1 MLDFNLQEL
10 KFKLLIFSTLLLTS
24 TFVVGQNDQ
33 DFTGYYMYFSET
45 DNPESLRILEVIL
58 ADEDLLLTV
67 INDLNS
73 YLDMPIAVPIIF
85 GDCGME
91 NAFFDRDKNQ
101 IVMCNEF
108 SLLMEK
114 IFVAQGLTGEDLEI
128 AVTDAT
134 FSIMLHEIGHSL
146 VHILDLPITGSEE
159 DAVDQFSVFGLL
171 NFEDLGEEAMLHFA
185 SFWGGLSQMD
195 ETDISNLPFWGVH
208 SLSAQ
213 RFYNIMCLAYA
224 SDPQNLG
231 FLVQNGFLPEERAGS
246 CGGELDRVLHAW
258 SSLLSPYSNE

>member
-1 MLDFNLQEL
+1 
-10 KFKLLIFSTLLLTS
+10 
-24 TFVVGQNDQ
+24 
-33 DFTGYYMYFSET
+33 
-45 DNPESLRILEVIL
+45 
-58 ADEDLLLTV
+58 
-67 INDLNS
+67 
-73 YLDMPIAVPIIF
+73 MPIAVPITF

-91 NAFFDRDKNQ
+91 NAFFDRENNQ

-114 IFVAQGLTGEDLEI
+114 IFAAKGITGEDLEI

-185 SFWGGLSQMD
+185 GFWGGLSQMN
-195 ETDISNLPFWGVH
+195 ETEIQNIPFWGVH
-208 SLSAQ
+208 SLSGQ

-231 FLVQNGFLPEERAGS
+231 FLVQDGYLPEERAGS
-246 CGGELDRVLHAW
+246 CAGELDRVLHAW
-258 SSLLSPYSNE
+258 SSLLAPYSRE